1 MTACGHMSRPAHY
14 QHGPDAVRFPVTSD
28 LKNELNAALVSFVT
42 SRAMLRDLRA
52 GGRVLPEEA
61 ARILAGAIEVVEQIH

>member
-1 MTACGHMSRPAHY
+1 MSRPAHH
-14 QHGPDAVRFPVTSD
+14 QHGQDAMRFPVAPD
-28 LKNELNAALVSFVT
+28 LENELNAALVSFVT
-42 SRAMLRDLRA
+42 SGAMLRDLRD